1 MIGNWESF
9 GNEDSQR
16 YLEFATAYL
25 RASEDVCS
33 RMASSAS
40 EKTWAN
46 ASVALMLA
54 AHSVELFL
62 KGMLLSKGIKNSWGH
77 SIDSLYDTYRSTY
90 PGDAFSFD
98 CPFVTEYLGMSDEEI
113 NEAKEKSNNQ
123 ASVVFRYPVN
133 RPGVEWDGIHGFE
146 PDGFL
151 EELES
156 LNSTYSRLE
165 GLRNAL

>member
-16 YLEFATAYL
+16 YLDFANAYL
-25 RASEDVCS
+25 QASEDVCR
-33 RMASSAS
+33 RMASNAS

-62 KGMLLSKGIKNSWGH
+62 KGMLLSKGNSNSWGH
-77 SIDSLYDTYRSTY
+77 SIDSLYDTYQANY
-90 PGDAFSFD
+90 PEDEFSFH

-113 NEAKEKSNNQ
+113 NRAKKKSKNQ
-123 ASVVFRYPVN
+123 ASVVFRYPVS
-133 RPGVEWDGIHGFE
+133 RPQVEWDGIHGFE
-146 PDGFL
+146 PERFL

-156 LNSTYSRLE
+156 LKTTFCRLE
-165 GLRNAL
+165 GLRSAL